1 MDLPLVYHINEQETC
16 SIHSCFKWSL
26 NDDVPL
32 QDERNRP
39 FCPECQREKMARE
52 EEQKIG
58 QAQTATILRKTY
70 DVFDKNSIIPP
81 EMKDATF
88 KTFTVSNEIDEK
100 AKNYALRLV
109 HHYLH
114 DGRGNA
120 LIMGEAGRGKTH
132 LALAIAEKLNADFK
146 ANKLPK
152 SILFVNVPTL
162 FQKIQGGFDKK
173 GSMSTSDWL
182 DLLTKVDFLILDD
195 LGKGDRGQWKQDFLY
210 TLLDH
215 RDKTIITTN
224 MGGKAMKE
232 AYDDGLRSRITKG
245 GRDLY
250 FKYPDNAED
259 RRKLPF

>member
-16 SIHSCFKWSL
+16 AIHSCFKWTF

-32 QDERNRP
+32 RNKNDRT
-39 FCPECQREKMARE
+39 FCPECQRESMARE
-52 EEQKIG
+52 QEKKIG
-58 QAQTATILRKTY
+58 LAYNSTVLRSTF
-70 DVFDKNSIIPP
+70 DVLDKNSIIPP
-81 EMKDATF
+81 DLKDASL
-88 KTFTVSNEIDEK
+88 KNFTVTSQIEEY
-100 AKNYALRLV
+100 AKNYAMRIV
-109 HHYLH
+109 RHYLH

-132 LALAIAEKLNADFK
+132 LALAIARKLNADFK
-146 ANKLPK
+146 ANSSPK
-152 SILFVNVPTL
+152 SVLFMNVPTM
-162 FQKIQGGFDKK
+162 FQKIQGGFNKK
-173 GSMSTSDWL
+173 DARTTDDWL
-182 DLLTKVDFLILDD
+182 DLLTKVDYLVLDD

-210 TLLDH
+210 TLLDN

-232 AYDDGLRSRITKG
+232 AFDDGLRSRITKG